1 MVVRLTLT
9 YDGSGFGG
17 WQRQINARS
26 VQQDLE
32 AALSDLLGAR
42 TRVIGASRT
51 DAGVHARGQTC
62 HFPLPK
68 PFPLPGLVFGGNH
81 RLPADVRLLAAHQMP
96 PGFHAQRCALGKEY
110 SYRFVIG
117 RVASPLDRLQAAK
130 LEFPPDL
137 EAIRRALLLLPGR
150 HDFSA
155 FALAGGSHSHGRRRL
170 FAASVDPSPG
180 GITFRFWGDG
190 FLRGM
195 VRALV
200 GTLVEVGRGRRA
212 PESVG
217 ELLRE
222 GRSRN
227 EAGPTAEANGLCLE
241 RVFYPPKWRPLGGY
255 STLAAGDEGGLW

>member
-9 YDGSGFGG
+9 YDGAGFGG

-32 AALSDLLGAR
+32 EALSDLLGER

-51 DAGVHARGQTC
+51 DAGVHARAQMC
-62 HFPLPK
+62 HFPLPRV
-68 PFPLPGLVFGGNH
+68 FPLQGLVFGGNH
-81 RLPADVRLLAAHQMP
+81 RLPADVRVVAAHRMP
-96 PGFHAQRCALGKEY
+96 EGFHAQRCALGKEY
-110 SYRFVIG
+110 SYRFVVG
-117 RVASPLDRLQAAK
+117 RVASPLDRVQAAR

-137 EAIRRALLLLPGR
+137 AAIRRALSFLPGR

-155 FALAGGSHSHGRRRL
+155 FALAGGSHSHARRRL
-170 FAASVDPSPG
+170 FAARVDESPG
-180 GITFRFWGDG
+180 GLTFRFWGDG

-200 GTLVEVGRGRRA
+200 GTLIEVGRGRRP
-212 PESVG
+212 PESLG

-222 GRSRN
+222 GRRRDD
-227 EAGPTAEANGLCLE
+227 AGPTAEANGLCLE
-241 RVFYPPKWRPLGGY
+241 RVFYPPRWQPLAGY
-255 STLAAGDEGGLW
+255 SALAAGPEGGLW